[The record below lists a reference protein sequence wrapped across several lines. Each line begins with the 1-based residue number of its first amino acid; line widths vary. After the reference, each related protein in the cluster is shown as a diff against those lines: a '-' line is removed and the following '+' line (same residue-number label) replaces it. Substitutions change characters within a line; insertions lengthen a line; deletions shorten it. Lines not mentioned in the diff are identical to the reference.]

1 MLVFYLGEIKMAL
14 DAMKLLKQR
23 NELKKALDLANTFVE
38 IIDLTLRL
46 KTIELQLRQ
55 KYMIY

>member
-1 MLVFYLGEIKMAL
+1 MAL

-38 IIDLTLRL
+38 IIDLTLKL
-46 KTIELQLRQ
+46 KVTELKLRQ
-55 KYMIY
+55 QYMIY

>member
-1 MLVFYLGEIKMAL
+1 MAL

>member
-38 IIDLTLRL
+38 IIDLTLKL
-46 KTIELQLRQ
+46 KVTELKLRQ
-55 KYMIY
+55 QYMIY